1 MFCPK
6 CGKEMAD
13 DMAFCPSCGYNAKTQ
28 VTEADAETTIIE
40 NTMEELTQVTG
51 LLSVLAVIGVF
62 VAPVLII
69 GWVKMYSVKPYKKE
83 IADPELAEKCKK
95 VQKKFTL
102 VSNIIAVL
110 TVFWIFGIIM
120 LLGNL

>member
-13 DMAFCPSCGYNAKTQ
+13 DMAFCPSCGYNTKTQ
-28 VTEADAETTIIE
+28 VTEADTETTIVE
-40 NTMEELTQVTG
+40 NTMEELTRITG
-51 LLSVLAVIGVF
+51 LLGILAVIGIF

-83 IADPELAEKCKK
+83 IADPELAKKYKK

-120 LLGNL
+120 ILGNL